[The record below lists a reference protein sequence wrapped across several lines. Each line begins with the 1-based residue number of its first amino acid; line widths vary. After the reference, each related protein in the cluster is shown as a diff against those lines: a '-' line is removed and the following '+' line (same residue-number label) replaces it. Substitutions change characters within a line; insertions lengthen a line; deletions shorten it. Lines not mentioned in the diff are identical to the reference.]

1 MDKMGG
7 HFGKKTPTTSTVRQ
21 YYILSEALQAYKMPT
36 EIMDETIGPPATVAF
51 QTMPSLFSTVV
62 SAALLLASAA
72 AVQAVDV
79 RAYAGT
85 GCQGPYISCNNIARK
100 DDKCCNFNSAFASH
114 NLAGSDMQY
123 VLATRGFA
131 FPNCDL
137 NSPWH
142 GVYTNTCNTPSF
154 AMFSTQIYW
163 LNSGRREEFK
173 FPTNTTNC
181 EKVEPD
187 GFGFVDEDGV
197 EHQGV
202 ISLEKKEAIIE
213 AVHKGD
219 YVALKALL

>member
-1 MDKMGG
+1 MTGSASANKHAMQ
-7 HFGKKTPTTSTVRQ
+7 TPCALIPEKHSGA
-21 YYILSEALQAYKMPT
+21 ILEL
-36 EIMDETIGPPATVAF
+36 IIGPLIHDLAF
-51 QTMPSLFSTVV
+51 
-62 SAALLLASAA
+62 
-72 AVQAVDV
+72 
-79 RAYAGT
+79 
-85 GCQGPYISCNNIARK
+85 
-100 DDKCCNFNSAFASH
+100 
-114 NLAGSDMQY
+114 
-123 VLATRGFA
+123 ATRGFA